1 MKKLPKIF
9 LLIIL
14 FLSYGTQIHAYG
26 DKYSP
31 DEIFELYSDKN
42 SKFTVLIFFNGLG
55 SGIFHTNA
63 TSEYDNNKPLYCPPG
78 DLSMGPEDY
87 FKIYRSEYFRNK
99 ELWDSMSIQP
109 PGWMLLQGLIT
120 EYPCN

>member
-14 FLSYGTQIHAYG
+14 FLSYATQIHAYG
-26 DKYSP
+26 DNYPP

-55 SGIFHTNA
+55 SGIFHANA
-63 TSEYDNNKPLYCPPG
+63 FSEYDNNKLLYCPPE

-99 ELWDSMSIQP
+99 EKNESI
-109 PGWMLLQGLIT
+109 L
-120 EYPCN
+120 